1 MSINLTYKTTEKK
14 IKHYQLFNVCKT
26 SSFLLQA
33 KKVSFSFSKS
43 ESFLESRGESKYLHF
58 LYTVKQKNIF
68 RKSQYTLKQSIQ
80 IKEMQNHS
88 TSCSLSHALMQ
99 LPTAFFIRHRVFL
112 VSDRMKRLPAI

>member
-1 MSINLTYKTTEKK
+1 MFAKQVHFFYK
-14 IKHYQLFNVCKT
+14 Q
-26 SSFLLQA
+26 
-33 KKVSFSFSKS
+33 KVSFSFSKS

-68 RKSQYTLKQSIQ
+68 RKSLYTLKQSIQ

-112 VSDRMKRLPAI
+112 VSDRMKRFPAI

>member
-1 MSINLTYKTTEKK
+1 MVMSINLTYKTTEKK

-43 ESFLESRGESKYLHF
+43 ESLLESRGESNYLHF

-68 RKSQYTLKQSIQ
+68 RKSLYTLKQSIQ
-80 IKEMQNHS
+80 IKERQNHS
-88 TSCSLSHALMQ
+88 TSCSFESCPHAITNCIFYSTSGLSG
-99 LPTAFFIRHRVFL
+99 
-112 VSDRMKRLPAI
+112 

>member
-1 MSINLTYKTTEKK
+1 MSINLQRKKLNTINFLMFVKQVHFYYKQKK
-14 IKHYQLFNVCKT
+14 YHLA
-26 SSFLLQA
+26 FLSL
-33 KKVSFSFSKS
+33 KV
-43 ESFLESRGESKYLHF
+43 FLESRGESKYFHF

-68 RKSQYTLKQSIQ
+68 RKSLYTLKQSIQ

>member
-43 ESFLESRGESKYLHF
+43 ESFLESRGEFKYLHF
-58 LYTVKQKNIF
+58 LYTVKQKKYFQKITIYPQTKHSNKRNAKSFNFMQFESCPHAITNCIF
-68 RKSQYTLKQSIQ
+68 Y
-80 IKEMQNHS
+80 S
-88 TSCSLSHALMQ
+88 TSGLSG
-99 LPTAFFIRHRVFL
+99 
-112 VSDRMKRLPAI
+112 